1 MEEKVFEIN
10 DQLQKQR
17 LDVFLESTLGN
28 FSRSHYKKSIEN
40 GEVLVNGKKV
50 KAGHFL
56 KLGDKVT
63 VSVQP
68 PKQLNLAA
76 QDIALD
82 IIYEDNDLAVINKP
96 QGMVVHPA
104 AGNFEGTLVNALLFN
119 IKNLSGINGV
129 VRPGIVH
136 RLDKDTSGLIIVAKN
151 DRAHVSLSRQ
161 IQTKEC
167 KRFYMALVHGKLKN
181 QSGVVTSYISRD
193 KKNRL
198 KMAVNFNQEG
208 KFAETHY
215 KVVKEFDKFSL
226 CEFELKT
233 GRTHQIRVHATYLG
247 HSVVG
252 DKLYGN
258 VPDKFHLK
266 GQLLHAYKLLFRQPS
281 TNEHLEFRVPLPEYF
296 LNVINSFQQN

>member
-40 GEVLVNGKKV
+40 GEVLVNDKKV

-181 QSGVVTSYISRD
+181 QSGVITSYISRD

-198 KMAVNFNQEG
+198 KMAVNFSQEG

-215 KVVKEFDKFSL
+215 KVVQEFDKFSL

-281 TNEHLEFRVPLPEYF
+281 TNEHLEFSVPLPEYF